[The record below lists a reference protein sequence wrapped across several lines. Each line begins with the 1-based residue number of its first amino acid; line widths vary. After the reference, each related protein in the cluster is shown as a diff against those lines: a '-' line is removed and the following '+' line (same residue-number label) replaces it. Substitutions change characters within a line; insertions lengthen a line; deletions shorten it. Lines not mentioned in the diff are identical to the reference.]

1 MNQITK
7 NCKGMEK
14 LKKSKKMIFKQV
26 YITNFL
32 EASKI
37 LKSIVMLSVLFQ
49 FSTLSANL
57 PDFTKLVEL
66 HSGAVVNISTTKNP
80 KEGKTLGHEFLG
92 EGGDKNEMLDELMR
106 RFFDRRGGGEGSGG
120 FPNEKESHS
129 LGSGFIVS
137 KDGYVVTNHHVIA
150 GADEIIVKLSDRREL
165 VAKLIGSDKRSD
177 VALLKVEAENLPVL
191 ATGSSEE
198 LKVGEWVVA
207 IGSPFGFDH
216 SVTAGIV
223 SAKGRSLP
231 TENYVPFIQTDVAIN
246 PGNSGG
252 PLFNMDGK
260 VVGINSQIY
269 SRTGGFMGVSFAIPV
284 DVAKNVVE
292 QLKNKGKVSRGWLG
306 VYIQEVTRELAL
318 SFGLD
323 KPHGALVVDVM
334 KEGPAKGILKQ
345 GDIVLEFDGKFVK
358 NASALPV
365 LVGSTSLDKEV
376 NIKIKRAGETKV
388 LSLKLAELPTEDEVK
403 KPAKKKEKPK
413 EVASVILGME
423 LSKLEDVA
431 KKSLELEGG
440 ILVKRIKG
448 NPARKAGI
456 ERGDVLLMFKG
467 EKVDSIKRFEELT
480 HDLKVGKTYALLVLR
495 EGSARFL
502 ALKVEK
508 EEKQEEEKVD
518 TKKDDKKTEEK

>member
-1 MNQITK
+1 MLFIK
-7 NCKGMEK
+7 R
-14 LKKSKKMIFKQV
+14 IPV
-26 YITNFL
+26 FL
-32 EASKI
+32 IVFI
-37 LKSIVMLSVLFQ
+37 LVQ
-49 FSTLSANL
+49 FNVATAEL
-57 PDFTKLVEL
+57 PDFTTLVEK
-66 HSGAVVNISTTKNP
+66 HSSAVVNISTTTNP
-80 KEGKTLGHEFLG
+80 KDRKALRRGFS
-92 EGGDKNEMLDELMR
+92 GGNSEKDKMLDELMR
-106 RFFDRRGGGEGSGG
+106 RFFEPGEGGEGLAS
-120 FPNEKESHS
+120 EKETHS

-137 KDGYVVTNHHVIA
+137 KDGYVVTNHHVIM

-177 VALLKVEAENLPVL
+177 IALLKVEADNLPVL
-191 ATGSSEE
+191 ETGSSEA

-231 TENYVPFIQTDVAIN
+231 SENYVPFIQTDVAIN

-252 PLFNMDGK
+252 PLFNMKGE

-323 KPHGALVVDVM
+323 TPHGALIVDVM
-334 KEGPAKGILKQ
+334 KDGPAKNILKQ

-358 NASALPV
+358 NASVLPV
-365 LVGSTSLDKEV
+365 LVGSTS
-376 NIKIKRAGETKV
+376 IETAVDVKV
-388 LSLKLAELPTEDEVK
+388 RRGGITQILSLKLEELPTDDELNKPVKED
-403 KPAKKKEKPK
+403 KPKPKKKKNI
-413 EVASVILGME
+413 VMGME
-423 LSKLEDVA
+423 LVTLDDAA
-431 KKSLELEGG
+431 KKTLEVEGG
-440 ILVKRIKG
+440 VLVKSIKSG
-448 NPARKAGI
+448 AIGSVARKAGI
-456 ERGDVLLMFKG
+456 ERGDILLMFKG
-467 EKVDSIKRFEELT
+467 EKLDSVKRFEELSQ
-480 HDLKVGKTYALLVLR
+480 DLISGRTYAILVLR

-502 ALKVEK
+502 ALKAEK
-508 EEKQEEEKVD
+508 EKEP
-518 TKKDDKKTEEK
+518 TK